1 MALERLSDE
10 TLTTDQVNVEV
21 DKAKAISQLA
31 GTLIQSAKVEI
42 PYYAR
47 YWCGLD
53 WGYYPSAF
61 AVKVGGVKYSPAVA
75 FPCKRIGLLVGLA

>member
-42 PYYAR
+42 DFINAT
-47 YWCGLD
+47 
-53 WGYYPSAF
+53 
-61 AVKVGGVKYSPAVA
+61 GVMESQSDLFKSVTQT
-75 FPCKRIGLLVGLA
+75 KLL

>member
-42 PYYAR
+42 DFINAT
-47 YWCGLD
+47 
-53 WGYYPSAF
+53 
-61 AVKVGGVKYSPAVA
+61 GVMESQSDLFKSVTQT
-75 FPCKRIGLLVGLA
+75 KLI